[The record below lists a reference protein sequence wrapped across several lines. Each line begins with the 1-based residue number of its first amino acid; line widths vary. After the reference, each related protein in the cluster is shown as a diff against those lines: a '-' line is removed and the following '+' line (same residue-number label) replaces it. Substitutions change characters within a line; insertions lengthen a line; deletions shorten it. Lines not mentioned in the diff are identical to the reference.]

1 MLPPT
6 LRALS
11 PLLFALAIGATPDRG
26 AAQQAPA
33 APSSSQPGSEKH
45 QQVGPPQD
53 FHRASR
59 INPGRIGQFADHR
72 DIGDPK
78 LPGSASYDAKTGT
91 YRVVGGGGNMWAGH
105 DAFQFVWKTMSGN
118 VAMQAD
124 LGFISPKPTPTAGGF
139 LHRKG
144 GLVIRQDLD
153 PDSAYVDAVRMSN
166 AQLSLQYREVK
177 GGPTRLIWINTSRQ
191 QAVKLEKIG
200 DYMYLSVPGPDGTLR
215 RAGGSF
221 KVRIAGTYFIGLGV
235 CAHDNG
241 TSETM
246 DFRHV
251 TITPL
256 PAKAARPGGATVQT
270 INIANPLEQTALF
283 HAAGPVAVTGWSA
296 DGTAVLFRS
305 GGALRRAT
313 AWDSDVV
320 EKAAGG
326 AAVVARPATPA
337 AITTGHGTAFDLRL
351 SPDGKWLA
359 FLSADG
365 TQPKAATSTDVS
377 LRLMP
382 VSDGVPQRDKSIIL
396 SRLVGGKG
404 SLGDAA
410 WSPDSKTLAFV
421 SRD

>member
-1 MLPPT
+1 MKT
-6 LRALS
+6 ALWTN
-11 PLLFALAIGATPDRG
+11 ALI
-26 AAQQAPA
+26 AAVSGIPA
-33 APSSSQPGSEKH
+33 GNAWAEP
-45 QQVGPPQD
+45 V
-53 FHRASR
+53 
-59 INPGRIGQFADHR
+59 GQFADHR

-105 DAFQFVWKTMSGN
+105 DSFQFVWKEMSGN
-118 VAMQAD
+118 VAMQAELD
-124 LGFISPKPTPTAGGF
+124 FVSPKPAPTAGGF

-144 GLVIRQDLD
+144 GLVIRQDMD

-191 QAVKLEKIG
+191 QAVKIEKIG

-221 KVRIAGTYFIGLGV
+221 KVRITGRYLIGLGV

-251 TITPL
+251 AITAL
-256 PAKAARPGGATVQT
+256 PANTPRPGGATVQT
-270 INIANPLEQTALF
+270 INIANTLEQTALY
-283 HAAGPVAVTGWSA
+283 HAVGPITVTGWSA
-296 DGTAVLFRS
+296 DAKSVLFRS
-305 GGALRRAT
+305 GGVPRRAT

-320 EKAAGG
+320 EKTGDAVSHPAVPKAPTGVATRGG
-326 AAVVARPATPA
+326 T
-337 AITTGHGTAFDLRL
+337 IFDLRP

-359 FLSADG
+359 LLSVE
-365 TQPKAATSTDVS
+365 TTKAKSAASTHVS
-377 LRLMP
+377 LRI
-382 VSDGVPQRDKSIIL
+382 VPITNGAPEHGKGTIL
-396 SRLVGGKG
+396 SSFVGAFG